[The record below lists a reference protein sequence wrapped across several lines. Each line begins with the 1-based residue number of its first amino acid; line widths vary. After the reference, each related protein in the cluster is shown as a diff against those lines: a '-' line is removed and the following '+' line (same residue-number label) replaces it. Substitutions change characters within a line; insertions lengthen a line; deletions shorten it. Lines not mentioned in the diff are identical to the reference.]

1 MAWKKMRCNR
11 TLVDH
16 FLREGHYTSAMLLAQ
31 SCDIE
36 VIDGSVDR
44 FCAYNLYHSVHVP
57 LYGIYFV
64 GMKSWLPMGWL
75 EDFSSFFCFAFSFPL
90 FPQHL
95 VDVKVFQVCQH
106 VEEGLR
112 SRNTG
117 PCLAWCHENRS
128 KLRRLKSTLEYRVRL
143 QDFTELVRQDRRIE
157 AVK

>member
-1 MAWKKMRCNR
+1 MDQLIDFVHIIYITMYMY
-11 TLVDH
+11 
-16 FLREGHYTSAMLLAQ
+16 HY
-31 SCDIE
+31 
-36 VIDGSVDR
+36 
-44 FCAYNLYHSVHVP
+44 
-57 LYGIYFV
+57 
-64 GMKSWLPMGWL
+64 MGFFRL
-75 EDFSSFFCFAFSFPL
+75 FCFAFSFPL